1 MPPPAIDPEELKVF
15 LQEAEEHLQVLD
27 EDIIRLEKEAG
38 NTDLL
43 QGIFRA
49 AHTLK
54 GSSGMLGLTR
64 MAELTHHM
72 EDVLD
77 RVRRGVLGVTPELV
91 DALLESLDGLKALM
105 QGVITDGND
114 DVDISAQVAMLRA
127 AADGP
132 AAGGGGASAAGGTLD
147 DLIAADPAAGAQI
160 AAAAGHGLHAWR
172 VKASLTPG
180 TAWAAVRCFQVI
192 TELSLHGEIVV
203 SQPSLEDIQAEKV
216 AEEIEL
222 VIVTSAPADEL
233 RTVVEEVEDVM
244 SAAVAPYDAAAA
256 VPADVQAAAGPAEAR
271 VRGGDDAAR
280 IEPQQSVRIDV
291 DKLDA
296 LMNLVGE
303 LVIDRTRVTQLT
315 RTLQARY
322 HGDATV
328 QSLEQI
334 SAHISKVI
342 EDLNDG
348 MMQARMLPIGTLF
361 SKFPRLVRDVARSTG
376 KQVEFETDGEGT
388 EIDRAVIEKI
398 KDPLIHLLRNA
409 VDHGIELP
417 AARRAAGKPEAGTI
431 RLAATH
437 DQGRIL
443 ITLTDDGGGIDT
455 AAVKHKAVERG
466 LIPAETAERM
476 TEQEAM
482 DLIFESGLSTAAR
495 TTDISGRGV
504 GMDVVRSSIQA
515 LNGVVTVESRPGGG
529 SVFTLQLPL
538 TLATFRGLL
547 VESSSAVYAIPL
559 SYVQETG
566 RLEAKQV
573 QNIVNRE
580 VINLRGTVM
589 PLYRLSG
596 IAEQGAQAGV
606 EDFMVV
612 VRVGDKPTALAVD
625 RLLDQQEVVVKSLGG
640 TIGRARGVAGAS
652 ILGDGEVALILD
664 VATLLKAA

>member
-1 MPPPAIDPEELKVF
+1 MPPSGIDPEELKVF

-54 GSSGMLGLTR
+54 GSSGMLGFTR

-105 QGVITDGND
+105 HGVIADGD
-114 DVDISAQVAMLRA
+114 DNVDISAQVAMLRA

-132 AAGGGGASAAGGTLD
+132 AAASAGGGAARATLAAAIDADASART
-147 DLIAADPAAGAQI
+147 QI
-160 AAAAGHGLHAWR
+160 EAAAGHGLHVWK
-172 VKASLTPG
+172 VKASLAPG

-203 SQPSLEDIQAEKV
+203 SMPSLDDIQAEK
-216 AEEIEL
+216 AADDIEL
-222 VIVTSAPADEL
+222 VLITSAPAEEL
-233 RTVVEEVEDVM
+233 RAVVEEVEDIIGALVE
-244 SAAVAPYDAAAA
+244 PYDATLAA
-256 VPADVQAAAGPAEAR
+256 PADLPAAAGPADAR
-271 VRGGDDAAR
+271 GRGGDDAAR

-303 LVIDRTRVTQLT
+303 LVIDRTRVTQLA

-334 SAHISKVI
+334 SAHIGKVV

-376 KQVEFETDGEGT
+376 KQVEFETEGEGT

-417 AARRAAGKPEAGTI
+417 DVRHAAGKPEAGTI

-443 ITLTDDGGGIDT
+443 ITLTDDGKGIDT
-455 AAVKHKAVERG
+455 AAVKAKAVERG
-466 LIPAETAERM
+466 MIAAEAAERM
-476 TEQEAM
+476 TEQEAL

-566 RLEAKQV
+566 RLEPRQV

-596 IAEQGAQAGV
+596 IAELGAEAGS

-612 VRVGDKPTALAVD
+612 VRVGDRPTALAVD
-625 RLLDQQEVVVKSLGG
+625 RLMDQQEVVVKSLGS